1 MKYKKIA
8 FIGMMGCGKSTISK
22 LLSKKNGFD
31 FVDLDEFF
39 EQENNIKIKDY
50 FKSFGEESFRRK
62 ETEILEKFSK
72 KENIIISTGGGVV
85 LAKENQDI
93 LFSKNIFTIYLKT
106 SVDSIFDRIKDDK
119 TRPLLLVKNPKSEIE
134 KILNSRKSLYEKA
147 NLTVTT
153 DNKTKEEITEEIW
166 KKLI

>member
-22 LLSKKNGFD
+22 LLSEKNGFD

-50 FKSFGEESFRRK
+50 FKSFGEKLFRKK

-93 LFSKNIFTIYLKT
+93 LFNKNIFTIYLKT

-147 NLTVTT
+147 NLTITT